1 MKYAQ
6 NETDAKTK
14 LIDAVEQI
22 KSRDYGNT
30 EPKKKEL
37 LRIAI
42 VFNADPKVRAFTE
55 YQSVV

>member
-6 NETDAKTK
+6 NETEAKTK
-14 LIDAVEQI
+14 LNEAVEQI

-30 EPKKKEL
+30 EPKKKDL
-37 LRIAI
+37 LRIAT

-55 YQSVV
+55 YQHVL